1 MRLACVAS
9 VSVVQCR
16 KSELESKIR
25 NPGNFCLWNA
35 ECGKILLMESG
46 IQLEILLT
54 FGIQNPSSTDKI
66 GLTPL
71 HESCFLRVMG
81 SWCSHKMAYIRV
93 RNPILPRLARLRVAP
108 EGSGKREAKP
118 VKPREQWS
126 GNNEKPRRS
135 FVLPSLR
142 KPPQDLCRL
151 APGFPALDEL

>member
-35 ECGKILLMESG
+35 ERGKILLMESG

-66 GLTPL
+66 GLT
-71 HESCFLRVMG
+71 ESGRFVPMDVSYPDDSYPKLR
-81 SWCSHKMAYIRV
+81 
-93 RNPILPRLARLRVAP
+93 
-108 EGSGKREAKP
+108 
-118 VKPREQWS
+118 
-126 GNNEKPRRS
+126 
-135 FVLPSLR
+135 
-142 KPPQDLCRL
+142 
-151 APGFPALDEL
+151 

>member
-9 VSVVQCR
+9 VSIVQCR

-35 ECGKILLMESG
+35 ERGKILLMESG

-81 SWCSHKMAYIRV
+81 SWCNHKMAYIRV
-93 RNPILPRLARLRVAP
+93 RNPILPRLARLRLAP

-118 VKPREQWS
+118 REQWS
-126 GNNEKPRRS
+126 GNNEKHRRS

-151 APGFPALDEL
+151 APGFPALDKL

>member
-54 FGIQNPSSTDKI
+54 FGI
-66 GLTPL
+66 
-71 HESCFLRVMG
+71 
-81 SWCSHKMAYIRV
+81 
-93 RNPILPRLARLRVAP
+93 
-108 EGSGKREAKP
+108 
-118 VKPREQWS
+118 
-126 GNNEKPRRS
+126 
-135 FVLPSLR
+135 
-142 KPPQDLCRL
+142 
-151 APGFPALDEL
+151 